1 MNKEEEK
8 SSDKSSSNNHN
19 HIRLYTIERGTISPR
34 ILENSNR
41 DHFLKRALVNETPIY
56 LT

>member
-8 SSDKSSSNNHN
+8 SSDISSSNNHN
-19 HIRLYTIERGTISPR
+19 HIRGYTIERGTISPR
-34 ILENSNR
+34 ILENSKR